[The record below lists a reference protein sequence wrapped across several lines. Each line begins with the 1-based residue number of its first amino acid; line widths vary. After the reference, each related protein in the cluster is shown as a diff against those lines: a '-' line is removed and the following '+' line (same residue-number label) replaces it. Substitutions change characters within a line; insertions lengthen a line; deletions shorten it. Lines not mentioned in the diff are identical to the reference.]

1 MKLPYPALCL
11 LLPLLAACSPSAD
24 LDTVSSVRTQP
35 GPQVRITEAGAG
47 GINAGTPYSAKAI
60 AAALPGFTTEGFQ
73 AATEDNTE
81 WAIGAYNAQGF
92 QVLHFYK
99 GSDGKLREMHGVTHH
114 LQGPNG
120 ERIGMSFAEIGTAR
134 SDCRVG
140 RNLWRGMAICKA
152 RGASNI
158 TLVYAIPQYP
168 GPFDQLAPG
177 DQLREAVLQR
187 IIWTPL
193 GRT

>member
-1 MKLPYPALCL
+1 MKLSRSALL
-11 LLPLLAACSPSAD
+11 FLLPLLAACSPTLDS
-24 LDTVSSVRTQP
+24 DTVGSIRMP
-35 GPQVRITEAGAG
+35 GPQIQITEAGAG
-47 GINAGTPYSAKAI
+47 GVTVETPYSEKAI

-73 AATEDNTE
+73 AATEDKTE
-81 WAIGAYNAQGF
+81 WAIGAYNAEGF

-99 GSDGKLREMHGVTHH
+99 GGNGKLREMHGVTHH

-120 ERIGMSFAEIGTAR
+120 ERIGMSFADIGTSR
-134 SDCRVG
+134 GDCRVG

-152 RGASNI
+152 RGTSNV

-168 GPFDQLAPG
+168 GPFDQLAPS

-187 IIWTPL
+187 IIWTP
-193 GRT
+193 GRA